1 MYTKHVTYVHTTQKL
16 MQIIFI
22 LNCTCIIVLAE
33 ISACGRFTVTWKL
46 MAVDGQS
53 FRGEWMAPKASLPV
67 QVATLVDLDN
77 WTENFG

>member
-1 MYTKHVTYVHTTQKL
+1 MYMRHRL
-16 MQIIFI
+16 MQKNAFI

-33 ISACGRFTVTWKL
+33 ISACGRFTVTWKQ

-53 FRGEWMAPKASLPV
+53 FRGEWMALKGSWVLAAV
-67 QVATLVDLDN
+67 QLTIFMDLDN